1 MSETGVPK
9 PLSEQVAILERSVEG
24 SRARVARLVDDV
36 NAANAEQVGLRN
48 RAEAAETKVVE
59 SLAREEMLIDDA
71 AEWAGQRDALWSR
84 AKDAEQE
91 VGVERARAERAE
103 AETVSLQKQIE
114 DFEAALN
121 ELVRILDGGG
131 NDSVS

>member
-24 SRARVARLVDDV
+24 SRARVARLVADG
-36 NAANAEQVGLRN
+36 NAANADQVGLRH

-59 SLAREEMLIDDA
+59 SLAREEMLKVDA